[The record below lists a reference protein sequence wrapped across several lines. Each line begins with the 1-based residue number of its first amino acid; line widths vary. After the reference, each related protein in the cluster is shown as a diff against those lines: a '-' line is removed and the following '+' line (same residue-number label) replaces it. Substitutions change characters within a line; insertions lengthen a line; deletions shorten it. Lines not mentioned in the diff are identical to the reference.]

1 MSGLKLNLKESLQ
14 VKHDGKEWLQAKG
27 VSSSGTPF
35 TWQKP
40 LEFLID
46 NTLLGPSFSIKIT
59 DSDDQATTFT
69 IDWGDGS
76 VTTATSTTA
85 SHTYSTTGTYKIKIT
100 SPEPFQVYDDSSTN
114 ANAVQEIR
122 GISAKNLFRFP
133 SVKSSSL
140 TSVPSI
146 LSNNIVSLESAF
158 ENCFNFNQ
166 DISSWDTS
174 NVTNMRLMF
183 EQAVVFNQ
191 DISSW
196 DVSNVTNMVGT
207 FLQAESFNQD
217 ISSWDTS
224 SVTDM
229 SSTFALADEFNQD
242 LSSWDITNV
251 TDMDGMFTSSNLST
265 ENYSRILIGWANSH
279 YAGNAQDNVSLGANG
294 INYNNT
300 SYTTG
305 NQFND
310 AVSARAYLVGT
321 AGWTIT
327 DSGEV

>member
-40 LEFLID
+40 LEFLLD
-46 NTLLGPSFSIKIT
+46 TTLGGANFSIKIT
-59 DSDDQATTFT
+59 DDEDQATTFT
-69 IDWGDGS
+69 VDWGDGT
-76 VTTATSTTA
+76 VTTVTGDTA
-85 SHTYSTTGTYKIKIT
+85 SHTYSSGSYKLKIT
-100 SPEPFQVYDDSSTN
+100 SPDPFQVYDDSSTN
-114 ANAVQEIR
+114 ALAVFEIR
-122 GISAKNLFRFP
+122 GLSAKNLFRFP
-133 SVKSSSL
+133 SVGFSRL
-140 TSVPSI
+140 TTVPSA
-146 LSNNIVSLESAF
+146 LPNNIVSLESAF
-158 ENCFNFNQ
+158 ENCVDFNQDIGSWNTSNVTSMRLMFEQAVEFNQ

-174 NVTNMRLMF
+174 NVTNIVAM
-183 EQAVVFNQ
+183 
-191 DISSW
+191 
-196 DVSNVTNMVGT
+196 
-207 FLQAESFNQD
+207 FLQAAKFNQD

-251 TDMDGMFTSSNLST
+251 TDMDGMFSSSNLST

-279 YAGNAQDNVSLGANG
+279 YAGNAQDNVPLGASG
-294 INYNNT
+294 INYNDT
-300 SYTTG
+300 AYTTG